1 MVEKSVP
8 LGAVTMQNILS
19 RHCYNQQTDCAPR
32 AHVLEI
38 HNTKRKRKKT
48 KHVGGGGEKK
58 SKMLEI
64 AHVWVQAWE
73 NLFQRVA
80 SCEEERLC
88 VLASLCPSTTLHLF
102 LYWYKRNT
110 AERTQKPILL
120 CGEATLSTKLHRKH
134 RQKARHPGSVDIV
147 FTEKM
152 IRGIHRHTWIHDAS
166 SSSSWIFPK
175 RLFPW
180 SVGDSFLF
188 FFGTSEDPLL
198 SFTVSSKSTHSLP
211 IGPDLH
217 MKWYPSFSSTLAP
230 LSTHMPGSEE
240 AGKAHNWSV
249 SLGWKSVTKVSPP
262 RSTQEWLQIQ
272 IYCKLKWKFCRAN
285 TKHFFFL
292 HDPDKKESTNMLQ
305 FLLKMFC
312 FALRKNISSHNLKLH
327 FKTA

>member
-1 MVEKSVP
+1 MSFYHSPSVP
-8 LGAVTMQNILS
+8 LLIQKEYS
-19 RHCYNQQTDCAPR
+19 REYTKTHIALWRGNTIHETTSQTQT
-32 AHVLEI
+32 E
-38 HNTKRKRKKT
+38 
-48 KHVGGGGEKK
+48 
-58 SKMLEI
+58 
-64 AHVWVQAWE
+64 
-73 NLFQRVA
+73 
-80 SCEEERLC
+80 
-88 VLASLCPSTTLHLF
+88 STTS
-102 LYWYKRNT
+102 W
-110 AERTQKPILL
+110 L
-120 CGEATLSTKLHRKH
+120 CGHRVYRKDDPRDSQTH
-134 RQKARHPGSVDIV
+134 MNSWCLLILIMNIPKKALPLICGRFFS
-147 FTEKM
+147 
-152 IRGIHRHTWIHDAS
+152 
-166 SSSSWIFPK
+166 
-175 RLFPW
+175 L
-180 SVGDSFLF
+180 

>member
-38 HNTKRKRKKT
+38 HNTKRKRKKKP

-110 AERTQKPILL
+110 AESTQKPILL

-180 SVGDSFLF
+180 SVGDSFLFF

-285 TKHFFFL
+285 TKHFFF
-292 HDPDKKESTNMLQ
+292 
-305 FLLKMFC
+305 
-312 FALRKNISSHNLKLH
+312 FAWSR
-327 FKTA
+327 

>member
-1 MVEKSVP
+1 MW
-8 LGAVTMQNILS
+8 A
-19 RHCYNQQTDCAPR
+19 
-32 AHVLEI
+32 
-38 HNTKRKRKKT
+38 
-48 KHVGGGGEKK
+48 GGEKK

-110 AERTQKPILL
+110 AEYTKTHIALWRGNTIHETTSQTQTESTTSWL
-120 CGEATLSTKLHRKH
+120 CGHRVYRKDDPRDSQTH
-134 RQKARHPGSVDIV
+134 MNSWCLLILIMNIPKKALPLICGRFFS
-147 FTEKM
+147 
-152 IRGIHRHTWIHDAS
+152 
-166 SSSSWIFPK
+166 
-175 RLFPW
+175 
-180 SVGDSFLF
+180 LF

-285 TKHFFFL
+285 TKHFFF
-292 HDPDKKESTNMLQ
+292 
-305 FLLKMFC
+305 
-312 FALRKNISSHNLKLH
+312 FAWSR
-327 FKTA
+327 